1 MKFNFSNPR
10 DEEGKCEDEED
21 YYKILEISRDAS
33 SEEIK
38 KAYRKLSMIHHPDK
52 NGNKE
57 ESTIK
62 FKLLA
67 SAYETLGNPDKKK
80 LYDMGIRG
88 GGNGSPFADF
98 ENVNPFD
105 IFNMIFG
112 SMGGAPQQHQQQH
125 QQQQHIHGFP
135 PPSFI
140 RGGMGP
146 IQIGPMGPMGMGL
159 GGMGIHIINSSGG
172 AGGGGIGPM
181 HQMHNHPHFHF
192 LHQQQQQQQQHQQQ
206 QHQQHQPQFFY
217 ETMQQNPMSSIPS
230 QQSQSREPITKNIS
244 ITLENAYFGIEQLS
258 INLSEF
264 HNDATITVCI
274 PPGINDK
281 EVLIL
286 SNVTSPSFHFSQV
299 NIIVNIEEHSTFKR
313 NDLDLILEKEISLK
327 ESLCG
332 LEFTIKHI
340 NNKSFHL
347 QHKDGT
353 IIKNNTTKTIPNLG
367 MTNKNKQC
375 GNLII
380 VFKIVYPDKLTREQI
395 ETLSKIL

>member
-1 MKFNFSNPR
+1 MNFNFNHMR
-10 DEEGKCEDEED
+10 EEQCFDEED
-21 YYKILEISRDAS
+21 YYKILEVNRDAS

-52 NGNKE
+52 NGNSE

-67 SAYETLGNPDKKK
+67 SAYEVLGNHDKKK

-88 GGNGSPFADF
+88 GNGSPFGDF
-98 ENVNPFD
+98 EHVNPFD
-105 IFNMIFG
+105 IFNMIFS
-112 SMGGAPQQHQQQH
+112 SMGAAGPPPPNHPQ
-125 QQQQHIHGFP
+125 QQQQHHVHGRGF

-140 RGGMGP
+140 RGG
-146 IQIGPMGPMGMGL
+146 MGPMGMGL

-172 AGGGGIGPM
+172 GGGGPM
-181 HQMHNHPHFHF
+181 QNHPHFHF
-192 LHQQQQQQQQHQQQ
+192 LHHQAPSSQQQQQQPH
-206 QHQQHQPQFFY
+206 FFY
-217 ETMQQNPMSSIPS
+217 ESASPSTQYQNHS
-230 QQSQSREPITKNIS
+230 QTCEQHKPITKNIY

-258 INLSEF
+258 VILTEQN
-264 HNDATITVCI
+264 NGGADATIFVCI

-286 SNVTSPSFHFSQV
+286 SNVASSSFHFSQV
-299 NIIVNIEEHSTFKR
+299 NIIVNIEEHSLFKR
-313 NDLDLILEKEISLK
+313 NGMDLILDKEISLK

-332 LEFTIKHI
+332 VEFTIKHI

-353 IIKNNTTKTIPNLG
+353 IIKHNTTKTIPNLG
-367 MTNKNKQC
+367 MTDKNKKT

-380 VFKIVYPDKLTREQI
+380 IFKIVYPDKMTREQI
-395 ETLSKIL
+395 DALSSIL

>member
-1 MKFNFSNPR
+1 MNFNFNHMR
-10 DEEGKCEDEED
+10 EEQQASEDED
-21 YYKILEISRDAS
+21 YYKILEVNRDAS

-52 NGNKE
+52 NGNSE

-67 SAYETLGNPDKKK
+67 SAYEVLGNPDKKK

-88 GGNGSPFADF
+88 GNGSPFGDF
-98 ENVNPFD
+98 EHVNPFD
-105 IFNMIFG
+105 IFNMIFS
-112 SMGGAPQQHQQQH
+112 SMGAAGPPPNHPQQHH
-125 QQQQHIHGFP
+125 VHVGGF

-146 IQIGPMGPMGMGL
+146 IQIGSMGPMGMGL

-172 AGGGGIGPM
+172 GGGPM
-181 HQMHNHPHFHF
+181 QNHPHFHF
-192 LHQQQQQQQQHQQQ
+192 LQQQQQQQQHQQQ
-206 QHQQHQPQFFY
+206 QPHFFY
-217 ETMQQNPMSSIPS
+217 EAVPQQHHS
-230 QQSQSREPITKNIS
+230 QKCEREPVTTNIY
-244 ITLENAYFGIEQLS
+244 ITLENAYFGIEQLTV
-258 INLSEF
+258 NLTEQNNSGA
-264 HNDATITVCI
+264 DTTICVCI

-286 SNVTSPSFHFSQV
+286 SNVASSSFHFSQV
-299 NIIVNIEEHSTFKR
+299 NIIVNVEEHSVFKR
-313 NDLDLILEKEISLK
+313 NGMDLVFDKEISLK

-332 LEFTIKHI
+332 IEFTIKHI

-353 IIKNNTTKTIPNLG
+353 IIKHNTIKTIPNLG
-367 MTNKNKQC
+367 MTDKNKQS

-380 VFKIVYPDKLTREQI
+380 IFKIIYPDKMTREQI
-395 ETLSKIL
+395 DALSSIL

>member
-1 MKFNFSNPR
+1 MNFNFNHMR
-10 DEEGKCEDEED
+10 EEQCSSDEED
-21 YYKILEISRDAS
+21 YYKILEVNRDAS

-52 NGNKE
+52 NGNSE

-67 SAYETLGNPDKKK
+67 SAYEVLGNSDKKK

-88 GGNGSPFADF
+88 GNGSPFGDF
-98 ENVNPFD
+98 EHVNPFD
-105 IFNMIFG
+105 IFNMIFS
-112 SMGGAPQQHQQQH
+112 SMGAAGPPPNHPQQHH
-125 QQQQHIHGFP
+125 VHVGGF

-140 RGGMGP
+140 RGGGGMG
-146 IQIGPMGPMGMGL
+146 QMGPMGMGL

-172 AGGGGIGPM
+172 GGPM
-181 HQMHNHPHFHF
+181 QNHPHFHF
-192 LHQQQQQQQQHQQQ
+192 LHQQQQQQQQQQP
-206 QHQQHQPQFFY
+206 HFFY
-217 ETMQQNPMSSIPS
+217 ETVPQQHHS
-230 QQSQSREPITKNIS
+230 QKCEREPVTKNIY
-244 ITLENAYFGIEQLS
+244 ITLENAYFGIEQLTV
-258 INLSEF
+258 NLTEQ
-264 HNDATITVCI
+264 NNGGGADTTICVCI

-286 SNVTSPSFHFSQV
+286 SNVASSSFHFSQV
-299 NIIVNIEEHSTFKR
+299 NIIVNVEEHSVFKR
-313 NDLDLILEKEISLK
+313 NGMDLVFDKEISLK

-332 LEFTIKHI
+332 IEFTIKHI

-353 IIKNNTTKTIPNLG
+353 IIKHNTIKTIPNLG
-367 MTNKNKQC
+367 MTDKNKQS

-380 VFKIVYPDKLTREQI
+380 IFKIIYPDKMTREQI
-395 ETLSKIL
+395 DALSSIL

>member
-1 MKFNFSNPR
+1 MNFNFNNAR
-10 DEEGKCEDEED
+10 EEEGKCDDEED

-52 NGNKE
+52 NGNSE

-88 GGNGSPFADF
+88 GGNGSPFGDF
-98 ENVNPFD
+98 EHVNPFD

-112 SMGGAPQQHQQQH
+112 SMGGPPQQQ

-146 IQIGPMGPMGMGL
+146 IQIGSMGPMGMGGL

-172 AGGGGIGPM
+172 GGVGGM

-192 LHQQQQQQQQHQQQ
+192 LHHPQQQQQQPHFFYEKMQQQ
-206 QHQQHQPQFFY
+206 QQ
-217 ETMQQNPMSSIPS
+217 PMSSSSPPH
-230 QQSQSREPITKNIS
+230 SQSCEPITKNVN

-258 INLSEF
+258 VNLTEF
-264 HNDATITVCI
+264 HNDAMITVCI

-286 SNVTSPSFHFSQV
+286 SNVTSISSSSPLAASFHFSQV
-299 NIIVNIEEHSTFKR
+299 NIIVNVEEHSIFKR

-332 LEFTIKHI
+332 LEFAIKHI

-380 VFKIVYPDKLTREQI
+380 IFKIVYPDKLTSEQI